1 VGGGLLYVEPIYVSA
16 KTSSSFPLARAI
28 VVAFGNQ
35 LAWSDTLQGALDGL
49 FGGSAG
55 VATADSG
62 TSTTVTPPTTKGGT
76 TSVSPSTPAL
86 KAALGAI
93 QKAYSDGQAALKQGN
108 FTAYGEAQKRLQAAI
123 ADAVAAAPTGSVT
136 LPAPAGSKTAPAPT
150 PSATTKP

>member
-1 VGGGLLYVEPIYVSA
+1 MSAPRPPPRTAGQGNSGGLRQPAGLVGHP
-16 KTSSSFPLARAI
+16 AR
-28 VVAFGNQ
+28 G
-35 LAWSDTLQGALDGL
+35 SGRL

-62 TSTTVTPPTTKGGT
+62 TSTTVTPPTAKGGT
-76 TSVSPSTPAL
+76 TAVTPSTPAL

-93 QKAYSDGQAALKQGN
+93 QKAYSDGQAALKKGD

-136 LPAPAGSKTAPAPT
+136 LPAPAGSKTTPAPT
-150 PSATTKP
+150 PSATAKP